1 MQVDLSYGVIP
12 LQRRGG
18 AWMVLLV
25 RHREGHWSFPKG
37 HPETGETP
45 FETAA
50 RELCEETG
58 LSVRTLLSAEPLTER
73 YTFSI
78 NGVSID
84 KTVSYYLAE
93 VEGDVSVQEDEI
105 SSYSWDPIETAM
117 TRITFSEARRL
128 LSQVKQFLNSTNGN
142 PG

>member
-1 MQVDLSYGVIP
+1 
-12 LQRRGG
+12 
-18 AWMVLLV
+18 MVLLV

-50 RELCEETG
+50 RELREETG

-78 NGVSID
+78 NGVSVA

-105 SSYSWDPIETAM
+105 SSYSWDPLETAM

-128 LSQVKQFLNSTNGN
+128 LSQVKQFLNSTSGN

>member
-1 MQVDLSYGVIP
+1 
-12 LQRRGG
+12 
-18 AWMVLLV
+18 MVLLV

>member
-12 LQRRGG
+12 LQRRGD

-50 RELCEETG
+50 RELREETG

-78 NGVSID
+78 NGVSVA

-105 SSYSWDPIETAM
+105 SSYSWDPLETAM

-128 LSQVKQFLNSTNGN
+128 LSQVKQFLNSTSGN